1 MKTRQVLI
9 VILIVIIG
17 SIITLV
23 SSMSYNAGVNFGEAN
38 AEDIRSNK
46 TKSIVS
52 DEAKKYT
59 PAKYYTNEL
68 IPIKIKSSGR
78 VIAGKII
85 SLSSEVQ
92 GKLKS
97 NITLKKGTHFKK
109 GELIYSIQN
118 KDAQLMLAARKSNYL
133 SNWVKCLPD
142 IATDHRDEYDKWNT
156 FFNEINVDQPLPNI
170 PSFNTPKEKN
180 FIISRNLL
188 SEYLNIR
195 SDEYKLSKYMQY
207 APFNGSI
214 VDSYSDDG
222 AVINPGSPIV
232 KIFRSNQLEIEIPI
246 SIKFMKN
253 IKKGSRVSLSNSE
266 SEFDGIIS
274 RKGEFVNATTQSIPV
289 YVQPTNYDELYFGMY
304 VDAEFEFESLEPV
317 VKIPREAIFGD
328 NQIYTINNDS
338 LLISKTIKIRSKEE
352 KSVIAT
358 NINDSTLIATEAI
371 INAKEKMKITPIIE

>member
-1 MKTRQVLI
+1 MA
-9 VILIVIIG
+9 
-17 SIITLV
+17 LV

-38 AEDIRSNK
+38 AEDIRFNK

-52 DEAKKYT
+52 NESKKYT
-59 PAKYYTNEL
+59 PAKYFTNEL
-68 IPIKIKSSGR
+68 IPIKVKSSGR

-97 NITLKKGTHFKK
+97 NITLKKGTNFKK

-133 SNWVKCLPD
+133 SSWVKCLPD
-142 IATDHRDEYDKWNT
+142 LATDHKEVYDKWNA
-156 FFNEINVDQPLPNI
+156 FFNEINVDQQLPNI
-170 PSFNTPKEKN
+170 PSFTTTKEKN

-195 SDEYKLSKYMQY
+195 SDEFKLSKYMQY

-222 AVINPGSPIV
+222 AVINPGSPII
-232 KIFRSNQLEIEIPI
+232 KIFRSNQLEIEIPV

-253 IKKGSRVSLSNSE
+253 IKKGSIVSLTNSDNI
-266 SEFDGIIS
+266 FDGVVT

-289 YVQPTNYDELYFGMY
+289 YVQPTNYDQLYFGMY
-304 VDAEFEFESLEPV
+304 VDAEFEFESLKPV

-338 LLISKTIKIRSKEE
+338 LLVSKTIKIRSKEE

-371 INAKEKMKITPIIE
+371 INAKEKMKITPITE